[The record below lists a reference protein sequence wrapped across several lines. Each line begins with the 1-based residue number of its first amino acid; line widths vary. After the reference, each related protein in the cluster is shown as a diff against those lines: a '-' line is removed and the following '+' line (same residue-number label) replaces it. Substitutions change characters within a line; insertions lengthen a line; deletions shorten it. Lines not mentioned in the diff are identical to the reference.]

1 MFDIGLSEIIVII
14 IVSFFMLDMK
24 DMVKII
30 KFVKGFFS
38 QVNTIISEFKSII
51 DNLEKSELTQ
61 KKIIDLDGNEQIAY
75 DLEETFTDVK
85 KTKNKHS

>member
-24 DMVKII
+24 DMAKII
-30 KFVKGFFS
+30 KFAKSIFS
-38 QVNTIISEFKSII
+38 QINSIISELKGII
-51 DNLEKSELTQ
+51 DNLEKNELTQ

-85 KTKNKHS
+85 KTKKKL

>member
-1 MFDIGLSEIIVII
+1 
-14 IVSFFMLDMK
+14 MLDMK

>member
-24 DMVKII
+24 DMAKII
-30 KFVKGFFS
+30 KFIKSFFS
-38 QVNTIISEFKSII
+38 QVNTIISEFKSVI

-85 KTKNKHS
+85 KTKKKL